1 MVLPGQRLRGV
12 ENDRSYI
19 VDSWEAYAF
28 YYVALFRLLMV
39 SRYPSRLRKEYSY
52 VCSTLLII

>member
-1 MVLPGQRLRGV
+1 MVLSGKRLRGV
-12 ENDRSYI
+12 ESDRSCL

-28 YYVALFRLLMV
+28 FYAALFRLLMV

-52 VCSTLLII
+52 VCFT